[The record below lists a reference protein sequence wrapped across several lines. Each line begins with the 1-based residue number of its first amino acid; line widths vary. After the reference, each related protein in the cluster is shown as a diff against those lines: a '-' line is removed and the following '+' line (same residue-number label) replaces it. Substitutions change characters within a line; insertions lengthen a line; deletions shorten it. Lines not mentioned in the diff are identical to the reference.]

1 VKIRF
6 AVSLAGGPPDARE
19 LGALV
24 VAAER
29 LGFDSLWF
37 SDLPMLPST
46 DPFLAVSFAA
56 ATSTKVKL
64 GVNLV
69 PFGYRPFVFAR
80 QVAALDRLT
89 GGRLLVTLVPGL
101 DRPGE
106 RDALGTTG
114 RHRGRI
120 LEELI
125 PNLRVWWAGG
135 EVGPAGN
142 GALRLPV
149 TPSQSPLEV
158 WLGGSTQAAVRRAG
172 RFADGWLGSLVN
184 PSRAGAIREEI
195 QREAAAAERSVDP
208 EHFGLS
214 VGYARRREDLNR
226 MNPLRRPIEGPLAD
240 VVPVGR
246 NGLRDLIAQLT
257 HEGLSKFVV
266 RPVAP
271 PGNWE
276 GELEWLAGTILDLQT

>member
-1 VKIRF
+1 MKIRF
-6 AVSLAGGPPDARE
+6 AVSLAGGPPDANG
-19 LGALV
+19 LGGLV

-69 PFGYRPFVFAR
+69 PFGYQPFVFAR

-89 GGRLLVTLVPGL
+89 DGRLLVTLVPGL

-106 RDALGTTG
+106 RDALGTAG
-114 RHRGRI
+114 RHRGRL

-125 PNLRVWWAGG
+125 PNLREWWGGG
-135 EVGPAGN
+135 EVGAAGN

-149 TPSQSPLEV
+149 TPRQSPLEV
-158 WLGGSTQAAVRRAG
+158 WLGGSTPAAVRRAG
-172 RFADGWLGSLVN
+172 RFADGWLGSLVS

-195 QREAAAAERSVDP
+195 QREAAAAGRSVDP

-214 VGYARRREDLNR
+214 VGYARNREDVER
-226 MNPLRRPIEGPLAD
+226 MTPLRRPVEGALTE
-240 VVPVGR
+240 VVPLGPT
-246 NGLRDLIAQLT
+246 GLRDLIAQLIN
-257 HEGLSKFVV
+257 EGLSKFVV

-276 GELEWLAGTILDLQT
+276 EELAWLADTILDLQT

>member
-1 VKIRF
+1 
-6 AVSLAGGPPDARE
+6 
-19 LGALV
+19 V